1 MEVLRNVNLRI
12 ATGEFAAILGP
23 SGSGK
28 TTLMNI
34 LGCLDAPTTGRYL
47 LDNQEVT
54 ALSNMTAAEV
64 RNRHI
69 GFIFQNFYLL
79 PRLSA
84 LRNVELPMVY
94 AGVNRQL
101 RRERAQRLLEQL
113 GLGDR
118 IHHRPTELSGGQR
131 QRVAIARAMAN
142 NPPLLLADEPTGSL
156 DSVTSEQILQAI
168 AEVNEGGTTVVL
180 ITHDTHVAS
189 SARRI
194 IRMRDGSIESDSGRS
209 N

>member
-1 MEVLRNVNLRI
+1 VEVLRNVNLRI